1 MEFLLFIA
9 LVVIFIF
16 IITIKN
22 NQRSN
27 TEELKKN
34 LSSLNKQLLEI
45 KNQISGLQSTAQK
58 PEVLTADQL
67 QKENEAAALKAQEE
81 YKQKIAAIEA
91 LRLQR
96 EAKRKEEEEKQL
108 QQSAAATTVSVNET
122 IEAPKIKV
130 QPAPLPPK
138 ESWTEKW
145 SRNNPDIEKFIGENL
160 VSKIGIAV
168 LVLAIGFFVKYAI
181 DQNWIKPVGRV
192 SIGILCGGILIALAH
207 RMRNNYKAFSS
218 VLAGGGLA
226 VFYFTITLAFHQ
238 FHLFDQTK
246 AFIIMVVITAFAA
259 VLSLLYNR
267 QELAVI
273 ALVGGFAAPFLLS
286 TGEGNYKTLFIYLII
301 LNSGLLIISYN
312 KAWRILNLLSFIFT
326 VFIYGNWL
334 LLLPTR
340 PPYNVPPVT
349 YKNGLLFAS
358 IFYLLFF
365 VINIA
370 HNIKEKKKFI
380 ASDFGI
386 LLVNTCLFFGAG
398 LECLGAMKA
407 TEYKGLFSASM
418 AVFNLAASYFLFRKQ
433 KVDSNILYLLIG
445 ITLTFIS
452 ITAPLQLN
460 GHYITLFWASEAVLL
475 YWLYIRS
482 GISIMRYSATLVWML
497 MMISLVMDWLELY
510 TIYNAPLTIVA
521 NKGFITTVFAA
532 VATYLLFILRN
543 KEQETPPSVWSRY
556 VPRKNVFRISAI
568 VLLFA
573 AGALEI
579 NYQFSYYFPGEN
591 FHVLYLLLYTLA
603 FFSILSFITQ
613 KVQALQ
619 VKWQLI
625 AAMLATGIV
634 FYFLSIPQ
642 TVVIQREVLE
652 QHKNTIHFT
661 AHWAGALLAVVVLY
675 RLMQTIRH
683 HRASLQNSI
692 DFWAWMICAAF
703 VTLLSIEMYF
713 ICNHI
718 FYAADNPLENIQRI
732 YIKTGLPILW
742 GLSSFTFMWLGMR
755 HKYRTLRIISLS
767 LFSLTLLKL
776 FIFDIRNI
784 PAGGKI
790 AAFFCLGVLLLV
802 VSFMYQRLKKI
813 IIDDEKKVD

>member
-9 LVVIFIF
+9 LIVIFVA
-16 IITIKN
+16 IINIKTS
-22 NQRSN
+22 QRIHA
-27 TEELKKN
+27 EELKKN
-34 LSSLNKQLLEI
+34 LSTLNKQLQDI
-45 KNQISGLQSTAQK
+45 KSQLSAIEPAAPK
-58 PEVLTADQL
+58 PEILSAEQQ

-91 LRLQR
+91 LRQQR
-96 EAKRKEEEEKQL
+96 EAKRKQEEEKQL
-108 QQSAAATTVSVNET
+108 QESSSAAIIAINQNTEV
-122 IEAPKIKV
+122 PQIKV

-145 SRNNPDIEKFIGENL
+145 SRNNPDLEKFIGENL

-181 DQNWIKPVGRV
+181 DQNWIGPVGRV

-238 FHLFDQTK
+238 FHLFSHTV

-273 ALVGGFAAPFLLS
+273 TLVGGFAAPFLVS
-286 TGEGNYKTLFIYLII
+286 TGEGNYKVLFTYLII

-334 LLLPTR
+334 LLLPMR
-340 PPYNVPPVT
+340 EPYIVPPVT
-349 YKNGLLFAS
+349 YKNGLAFAG

-386 LLVNTCLFFGAG
+386 LLVNTCLFFAAG
-398 LECLGAMKA
+398 LHCLEAIKA
-407 TEYKGLFSASM
+407 VEYKGLFSASM
-418 AVFNLAASYFLFRKQ
+418 AIFNLAASYFLFRKQ
-433 KVDSNILYLLIG
+433 KVDTNILYLLIG

-460 GHYITLFWASEAVLL
+460 GNYITLFWASEAVLL

-497 MMISLVMDWLELY
+497 MMISLVMDWLQLY
-510 TIYNAPLTIVA
+510 TSYNTAVTIIA

-543 KEQETPPSVWSRY
+543 KEPQAAPVVWSRY
-556 VPRKNVFRISAI
+556 IPHKNVFRITAV
-568 VLLFA
+568 VLLFN

-603 FFSILSFITQ
+603 FFSILSLITQ
-613 KVQALQ
+613 KMQTLRVN
-619 VKWQLI
+619 WQTI
-625 AAMLATGIV
+625 VAMLAAGIV
-634 FYFLSIPQ
+634 FYFMSIPQ
-642 TVVIQREVLE
+642 TVTIQRAILE
-652 QHKNTIHFT
+652 QHKHAIHFT
-661 AHWAGALLAVVVLY
+661 AHWVGALLALVVLY
-675 RLMQTIRH
+675 QLMQTIRH
-683 HRASLQNSI
+683 HKTFLQNSI
-692 DFWAWMICAAF
+692 DFSAWIICAAF
-703 VTLLSIEMYF
+703 VTLLSTEMFF
-713 ICNHI
+713 ICNHF

-732 YIKTGLPILW
+732 FIKTGLPILW
-742 GLSSFTFMWLGMR
+742 GLSSFSFMWLGMR
-755 HKYRTLRIISLS
+755 YKYRTLRIISLS